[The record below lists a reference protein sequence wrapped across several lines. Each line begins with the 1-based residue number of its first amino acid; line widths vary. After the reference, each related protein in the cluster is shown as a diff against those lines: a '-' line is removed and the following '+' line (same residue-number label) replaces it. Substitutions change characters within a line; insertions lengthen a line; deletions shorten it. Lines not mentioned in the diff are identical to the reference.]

1 MTEST
6 TKPKRVKRIGTSLSL
21 DDADL
26 NKLDTLVGI
35 DGSDRT
41 KTMRKIIA
49 HAYDNPAEA
58 LAPRIG

>member
-1 MTEST
+1 METI
-6 TKPKRVKRIGTSLSL
+6 KKKKRVVRKGTSLSL
-21 DDADL
+21 EAGDL
-26 NKLDTLVGI
+26 QKLDTLVGI

-49 HAYDNPAEA
+49 YAYDNPAEA

>member
-1 MTEST
+1 METI
-6 TKPKRVKRIGTSLSL
+6 KKKKRVVRKGTSLSL
-21 DDADL
+21 EAGDL
-26 NKLDTLVGI
+26 QKLDTLVGI